1 VTAAA
6 SPARSI
12 ALALALTG
20 YTDAPPAHSCDH
32 MPQPAVPPARPVS
45 TVLRRRLRIGSGRRL
60 PRRRRAYR
68 RV

>member
-1 VTAAA
+1 
-6 SPARSI
+6 
-12 ALALALTG
+12 
-20 YTDAPPAHSCDH
+20 